1 MKPLLF
7 KDAFWGTDFTNH
19 SGYEILIQKLCDGR
33 RMCKDVEELLKMRA
47 MAEERY
53 GKDLVMI
60 ARKAGLQTEI
70 SNLRT
75 SFNQLKTQI
84 ENIGNLHIH
93 LSGILKDEI
102 KKIEIF
108 RERQKEHRKKFEE
121 IMEKVQKMKVSF
133 YRKTMESKKTYEQ
146 KCKEADEA
154 EQVLART
161 PCTATT
167 QKQSEKVQH
176 KAKQC
181 RLAASEAEK
190 IYVSNVEHL
199 EEVRQDWE
207 GTHKST
213 CEVFQQQEVDR
224 ISVLRGALWDHCNQF
239 SQLCVQDDEVYEEV
253 RKTLES
259 CDITTDNNSFIEM
272 KSTCTSPPGPIVFED
287 YYQSMQPR
295 ESGGSACPER
305 GEMSKSF
312 SSVLQGSN
320 NDLKLNINGTLQ
332 STILSTAY
340 PDEVVTPVPDFQHI
354 AGSLSRTANEDSYVA
369 QYDYSAQDSEELSVT
384 SGDVLVV
391 LLQGDDGWWTAERN
405 GQTGLVP
412 GCYLAKI

>member
-133 YRKTMESKKTYEQ
+133 YRKTMESKKTYEH

-167 QKQSEKVQH
+167 QKQSEK
-176 KAKQC
+176 
-181 RLAASEAEK
+181 
-190 IYVSNVEHL
+190 
-199 EEVRQDWE
+199 
-207 GTHKST
+207 
-213 CEVFQQQEVDR
+213 VFQQQEVDR

-295 ESGGSACPER
+295 ESEGSACPEH

-332 STILSTAY
+332 STTLSTAY

-384 SGDVLVV
+384 RGDVLVV